1 MPEVRVDDAIEE
13 AKIRFGAKKLDG
25 RWEMGERERERERE
39 RESMCM
45 CVCVYMCEREREK
58 GGREGERNLS

>member
-39 RESMCM
+39 RV
-45 CVCVYMCEREREK
+45 CVCAYVCICVRERERKGGEREREI
-58 GGREGERNLS
+58 

>member
-39 RESMCM
+39 YVYVRM
-45 CVCVYMCEREREK
+45 CVYV
-58 GGREGERNLS
+58 